1 MALFT
6 LYGQDTYRSH
16 QKLQEFRGRFLK
28 RFGSAGRELVWE
40 APLFSMEEARAEIEG
55 GSLFGGTK
63 FLVLKN
69 LFGHAR
75 ILDDLLSHRDLLTA
89 RPDSVVW
96 LFFQEGACE
105 TIHPLWEILRAHGTA
120 QEFQP
125 LKGAQLLSWIAKEF
139 SAYGKTI
146 RREAAGILARHGG
159 SDLWFLAHEIQK
171 ISLAVPQTQRD
182 IPTEDVLPF
191 SGDSR
196 EYNVFVMLNA
206 VLSGRTSEAFGALD
220 ALLRQGEHAL
230 RICSALGFQVR
241 SLLMVKAMVER
252 GVPKERMASV
262 GGLQPFAVRNM
273 LVLHQRFS
281 LGRLVALHRR
291 VARLD
296 RDLKTG
302 REDPQSA
309 LFTLLSRL

>member
-1 MALFT
+1 
-6 LYGQDTYRSH
+6 
-16 QKLQEFRGRFLK
+16 
-28 RFGSAGRELVWE
+28 
-40 APLFSMEEARAEIEG
+40 
-55 GSLFGGTK
+55 
-63 FLVLKN
+63 
-69 LFGHAR
+69 
-75 ILDDLLSHRDLLTA
+75 
-89 RPDSVVW
+89 
-96 LFFQEGACE
+96 
-105 TIHPLWEILRAHGTA
+105 
-120 QEFQP
+120 
-125 LKGAQLLSWIAKEF
+125 
-139 SAYGKTI
+139 
-146 RREAAGILARHGG
+146 
-159 SDLWFLAHEIQK
+159 
-171 ISLAVPQTQRD
+171 
-182 IPTEDVLPF
+182 
-191 SGDSR
+191 
-196 EYNVFVMLNA
+196 MLNA

-252 GVPKERMASV
+252 GVLKERMASV